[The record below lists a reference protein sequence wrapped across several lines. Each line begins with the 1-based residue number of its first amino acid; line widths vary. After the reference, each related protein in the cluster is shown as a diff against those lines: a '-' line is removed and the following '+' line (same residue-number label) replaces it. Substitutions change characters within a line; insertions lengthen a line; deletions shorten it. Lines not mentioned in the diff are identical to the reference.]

1 MKRITEEKPEVS
13 IKLED
18 IGRRIGEYK
27 DVVEK
32 ELKNMEVDVKCW
44 EVNVAKSGE
53 EYTLG
58 IDIKIAV
65 RPKKEVVTK

>member
-1 MKRITEEKPEVS
+1 VKRITEEKPEVS

-44 EVNVAKSGE
+44 EVNVAKSEE
-53 EYTLG
+53 EYTLE

-65 RPKKEVVTK
+65 RPKKEAVTK